1 MTNFNLPDNTPV
13 IVGVGDIVD
22 RRKVDGPDPLTILE
36 RASELAF
43 NDTGLKN
50 ITDYLDA
57 IGVVR
62 FSVDFSTA
70 TNQSRFGYSNFPRSL
85 AKKIGVKKDLCEL
98 YSGMGGNAPQV
109 LLEEISK
116 KIHDNEI
123 HCALISGGEVL
134 QTMISKLK
142 SGVALNWEDSPG
154 GKPEIIGINDEGF
167 SEEEKRHFMDLP
179 SNVYPI
185 FANAIRSSKSQSSK
199 DHLKECSELF
209 SKFSKVAS
217 LNPYAWFQKFRS
229 PEEIGNISDS
239 NRLVGFPYTK
249 YLNSMIRVNMA
260 SSIVLMSEK
269 LCKILKIPQNKKV
282 YIHGSC
288 VLNDIWNVS
297 KRPRLDESPA
307 IRKCGEEA
315 LSQAGISLSEI
326 SFLDIYS
333 CFPSAVQ
340 IAQKELSLDSND
352 NRPLTVTGG
361 LPYFG
366 GPGNAYTMFSTSEM
380 VKKLRSNPNEYGM
393 VTANS
398 WFLTKHAINIFS
410 CKPPFEID
418 WRKDFVVLQKEI
430 DSKEIEN
437 LNSKPSGLGKVI
449 SYTVVQGRKNLE
461 YGIVIGELE
470 DKSRFVANVLG
481 EESFLKKM
489 TEIEMLGTKGE
500 VKHTSERNIF
510 KPLFV

>member
-1 MTNFNLPDNTPV
+1 MTIFNLPDNTPV
-13 IVGVGDIVD
+13 IVGVGDIID
-22 RRKVDGPDPLTILE
+22 KRKVNGPDPLTLLGQ
-36 RASELAF
+36 ASEIAF
-43 NDTGLKN
+43 EDTGIKN
-50 ITDYLDA
+50 VIDYLDA

-85 AKKIGVKKDLCEL
+85 ANKIGVKKDISEL

-109 LLEEISK
+109 LLQEISK
-116 KIHDNEI
+116 KIHANEI

-142 SGVALNWEDSPG
+142 SGEKLNWEDSAG

-167 SEEEKRHFMDLP
+167 SKEEKKHYMDLP

-185 FANAIRSSKSQSSK
+185 FANAIRSSKSQSSEE
-199 DHLKECSELF
+199 HLKECSELF

-217 LNPYAWFQKFRS
+217 LNPKAWFPKFRT
-229 PEEIGNISDS
+229 PEEIEEISDS

-260 SSIVLMSEK
+260 SSLVVMSEK
-269 LCKILKIPQNKKV
+269 LTKELKIPQNKKV

-297 KRPRLDESPA
+297 KRPSLNESPA
-307 IRKCGEEA
+307 IRECGKEV

-352 NRPLTVTGG
+352 DRPLTVTGG

-366 GPGNAYTMFSTSEM
+366 GPGNAYTMFSSSEM

-410 CKPPFEID
+410 CKPPQEID
-418 WRKDFVVLQKEI
+418 WEKDFIKLQSEI
-430 DSKEIEN
+430 NSREIKN
-437 LNSKPSGLGKVI
+437 FNTKPNGLGKVI
-449 SYTVVQGRKNLE
+449 SYTIVQGRKNLE

-470 DKSRFVANVLG
+470 DKSKFIANILG
-481 EESFLKKM
+481 EQSFLKKL
-489 TEIEMLGTKGE
+489 TENELLGIKGE

-510 KPLFV
+510 KPLF

>member
-13 IVGVGDIVD
+13 IVGVGDIID
-22 RRKVDGPDPLTILE
+22 KRKVDGPDPLTLLGQ
-36 RASELAF
+36 ASELAF
-43 NDTGLKN
+43 QDTGIKN
-50 ITDYLDA
+50 VIDYLDA

-85 AKKIGVKKDLCEL
+85 ANKIGVKKDISEL

-109 LLEEISK
+109 LLQEISK
-116 KIHDNEI
+116 KIHANEI

-142 SGVALNWEDSPG
+142 SGEKLNWEDSAG

-167 SEEEKRHFMDLP
+167 SEEEKKHYMDLP

-185 FANAIRSSKSQSSK
+185 FANAIRSSKSQSSEE
-199 DHLKECSELF
+199 HLKECSELF

-217 LNPYAWFQKFRS
+217 LNPKAWFPKFRT
-229 PEEIGNISDS
+229 PEEIEEISDS

-260 SSIVLMSEK
+260 SSLVVMSEK
-269 LCKILKIPQNKKV
+269 LTKELKIPQNKKV

-297 KRPRLDESPA
+297 KRPSLNESPA
-307 IRKCGEEA
+307 IRECGKEV

-352 NRPLTVTGG
+352 DRPLTVTGG

-366 GPGNAYTMFSTSEM
+366 GPGNAYTMFSSSEM

-410 CKPPFEID
+410 CKPPQEID
-418 WRKDFVVLQKEI
+418 WEKDFIKLQSEI
-430 DSKEIEN
+430 NSREIKN
-437 LNSKPSGLGKVI
+437 FNTKPNGLGKVI
-449 SYTVVQGRKNLE
+449 SYTIVQGRKNLE

-470 DKSRFVANVLG
+470 DKSKFIANILG
-481 EESFLKKM
+481 EQSFLKKL
-489 TEIEMLGTKGE
+489 TENELLGIKGE

-510 KPLFV
+510 KPLF

>member
-13 IVGVGDIVD
+13 IVGVGDILD
-22 RRKVDGPDPLTILE
+22 KRKVNGPDPLTLLGQ
-36 RASELAF
+36 ASEIAF
-43 NDTGLKN
+43 EDTGIKN
-50 ITDYLDA
+50 VIDYLDA

-85 AKKIGVKKDLCEL
+85 ANKIGVKKDISEL

-109 LLEEISK
+109 LLQEISK
-116 KIHDNEI
+116 KIHANEI

-142 SGVALNWEDSPG
+142 SGEKLNWEDSAG

-167 SEEEKRHFMDLP
+167 SKEEKKHYMDLP

-185 FANAIRSSKSQSSK
+185 FANAIRSSKSQSSEE
-199 DHLKECSELF
+199 HLKECSELF

-217 LNPYAWFQKFRS
+217 LNPKAWFPKFRT
-229 PEEIGNISDS
+229 PEEIEEISDS

-260 SSIVLMSEK
+260 SSLVVMSEK
-269 LCKILKIPQNKKV
+269 LTKELKIPQNKKV

-297 KRPRLDESPA
+297 KRPSLNESPA
-307 IRKCGEEA
+307 IRECGKEV

-352 NRPLTVTGG
+352 DRPLTVTGG

-366 GPGNAYTMFSTSEM
+366 GPGNAYTMFSSSEM
-380 VKKLRSNPNEYGM
+380 VRKLRSNPNEYGM
-393 VTANS
+393 ITANS

-410 CKPPFEID
+410 CKPPQEID
-418 WRKDFVVLQKEI
+418 WKKDFIKLQSEI
-430 DSKEIEN
+430 NSREIKN
-437 LNSKPSGLGKVI
+437 FNTKPNGLGKVI
-449 SYTVVQGRKNLE
+449 SYTIVQGRKNLE

-470 DKSRFVANVLG
+470 DKSKFIANILG
-481 EESFLKKM
+481 EQSFLKKL
-489 TEIEMLGTKGE
+489 TENELLGIKGE

-510 KPLFV
+510 KPLF

>member
-13 IVGVGDIVD
+13 IVGVGDIID
-22 RRKVDGPDPLTILE
+22 KREVDGPDPLTLLGQ
-36 RASELAF
+36 ASEIAF
-43 NDTGLKN
+43 EDTGIKN
-50 ITDYLDA
+50 VIDYLDA

-85 AKKIGVKKDLCEL
+85 ANKIGVKKDISEL

-109 LLEEISK
+109 LLQEISK
-116 KIHDNEI
+116 KIHANEI

-142 SGVALNWEDSPG
+142 SGEKLNWEDSAG

-167 SEEEKRHFMDLP
+167 SEEEKKHYMDLP

-185 FANAIRSSKSQSSK
+185 FANAIRSSKSQSSEE
-199 DHLKECSELF
+199 HLRECSELF

-217 LNPYAWFQKFRS
+217 LNPKAWFPKFRT
-229 PEEIGNISDS
+229 PEEIEEISDS

-260 SSIVLMSEK
+260 SSLVVMSEK
-269 LCKILKIPQNKKV
+269 LTKELKIPQNKKV

-297 KRPRLDESPA
+297 KRPSLNESPA
-307 IRKCGEEA
+307 IRECGKEV

-352 NRPLTVTGG
+352 DRPLTVTGG

-366 GPGNAYTMFSTSEM
+366 GPGNAYTMFSSSEM

-410 CKPPFEID
+410 CKPPQEID
-418 WRKDFVVLQKEI
+418 WEKDFIKLQSEI
-430 DSKEIEN
+430 NSREIKN
-437 LNSKPSGLGKVI
+437 FNTKPNGLGKVI
-449 SYTVVQGRKNLE
+449 SYTIVQGRKNLE

-470 DKSRFVANVLG
+470 DKSKFIANILG
-481 EESFLKKM
+481 EQSFLKKL
-489 TEIEMLGTKGE
+489 TENELLGIKGE
-500 VKHTSERNIF
+500 VKHASERNIF
-510 KPLFV
+510 KPLF

>member
-13 IVGVGDIVD
+13 IVGVGDIID
-22 RRKVDGPDPLTILE
+22 KRKVDGPDPLTLLGQ
-36 RASELAF
+36 ASEIAF
-43 NDTGLKN
+43 EDTGIRN
-50 ITDYLDA
+50 VIDYLDA

-85 AKKIGVKKDLCEL
+85 ANKIGVKKDISEL

-109 LLEEISK
+109 LLQEISK
-116 KIHDNEI
+116 KIHANEI

-142 SGVALNWEDSPG
+142 SGEKLNWEDSAG
-154 GKPEIIGINDEGF
+154 GEPEIIGINDEGF
-167 SEEEKRHFMDLP
+167 SKEEKKHYMDLP

-185 FANAIRSSKSQSSK
+185 FANAIRSSKSQSSEE
-199 DHLKECSELF
+199 HLRECSELF

-217 LNPYAWFQKFRS
+217 LNPKAWFPKFRT
-229 PEEIGNISDS
+229 PEEIEEISDS

-260 SSIVLMSEK
+260 SSLVVMSEK
-269 LCKILKIPQNKKV
+269 LTKELKIPQNKKV

-297 KRPRLDESPA
+297 KRPSLNESPA
-307 IRKCGEEA
+307 IRECGKEV
-315 LSQAGISLSEI
+315 LSQAGISLPEI

-340 IAQKELSLDSND
+340 IAQKELSLSSND
-352 NRPLTVTGG
+352 DRPLTVTGG

-366 GPGNAYTMFSTSEM
+366 GPGNAYTMFSSSEM
-380 VKKLRSNPNEYGM
+380 VKKLRSNPKEYGM

-410 CKPPFEID
+410 CRPPQEID
-418 WRKDFVVLQKEI
+418 WKKDFIKLQSEI
-430 DSKEIEN
+430 NSREIKN
-437 LNSKPSGLGKVI
+437 FNTKPNGLGKVI
-449 SYTVVQGRKNLE
+449 SYTIVQGRKNLE

-470 DKSRFVANVLG
+470 DKSKFIANILG
-481 EESFLKKM
+481 EQSFLKKL
-489 TEIEMLGTKGE
+489 TENELLGVKGE

-510 KPLFV
+510 KPLF

>member
-13 IVGVGDIVD
+13 IVGVGDIID
-22 RRKVDGPDPLTILE
+22 KREVDGPDPLTLLGQ
-36 RASELAF
+36 ASEIAF
-43 NDTGLKN
+43 EDTGIKN
-50 ITDYLDA
+50 VIDYLDA

-85 AKKIGVKKDLCEL
+85 ANKIGVKKDISEL

-109 LLEEISK
+109 LLQEISK
-116 KIHDNEI
+116 KIHANEI

-142 SGVALNWEDSPG
+142 SGEKLNWEDSAG

-167 SEEEKRHFMDLP
+167 SEEEKKHYMDLP

-185 FANAIRSSKSQSSK
+185 FANAIRSSKSQSSEE
-199 DHLKECSELF
+199 HLKECSELF

-217 LNPYAWFQKFRS
+217 LNPKAWFPKFRT
-229 PEEIGNISDS
+229 PEEIEEISDS

-260 SSIVLMSEK
+260 SSLVVMSEK
-269 LCKILKIPQNKKV
+269 LTKELKIPQNKKV

-297 KRPRLDESPA
+297 KRPSLNESPA
-307 IRKCGEEA
+307 IRECGKEV

-352 NRPLTVTGG
+352 DRPLTVTGG

-366 GPGNAYTMFSTSEM
+366 GPGNAYTMFSSSEM

-410 CKPPFEID
+410 CKPPQEID
-418 WRKDFVVLQKEI
+418 WEKDFIKLQSEI
-430 DSKEIEN
+430 NSREIKN
-437 LNSKPSGLGKVI
+437 FNTKPNGLGKVI
-449 SYTVVQGRKNLE
+449 SYTIVQGRKNLE

-470 DKSRFVANVLG
+470 DKSKFIANILG
-481 EESFLKKM
+481 EQSFLKKL
-489 TEIEMLGTKGE
+489 TENELLGIKGE

-510 KPLFV
+510 KPLF

>member
-13 IVGVGDIVD
+13 IVGVGDIID
-22 RRKVDGPDPLTILE
+22 KRKVDGPDPLTLLGQ
-36 RASELAF
+36 ASEIAF
-43 NDTGLKN
+43 EDTGIRN
-50 ITDYLDA
+50 VIDYLDA

-70 TNQSRFGYSNFPRSL
+70 NNQSRFGYSNFPRSL
-85 AKKIGVKKDLCEL
+85 ANKIGVKKDISEL

-109 LLEEISK
+109 LLQEISK
-116 KIHDNEI
+116 KIHANEI

-142 SGVALNWEDSPG
+142 SGEKLNWEDSVG
-154 GKPEIIGINDEGF
+154 GEPEIIGINDEGF
-167 SEEEKRHFMDLP
+167 SKEEKKHYMDLP

-185 FANAIRSSKSQSSK
+185 FANAIRSSKSQSSEE
-199 DHLKECSELF
+199 HLRECSELF

-217 LNPYAWFQKFRS
+217 LNPKAWFPKFRT
-229 PEEIGNISDS
+229 PEEIEEISDS

-260 SSIVLMSEK
+260 SSLVVMSEK
-269 LCKILKIPQNKKV
+269 LTKELKIPQNKKV

-297 KRPRLDESPA
+297 KRPSLNESPA
-307 IRKCGEEA
+307 IRECGKEV

-352 NRPLTVTGG
+352 DRPLTVTGG

-366 GPGNAYTMFSTSEM
+366 GPGNAYTMFSSSEM

-410 CKPPFEID
+410 CKPPQEID
-418 WRKDFVVLQKEI
+418 WEKDFIKLQSEI
-430 DSKEIEN
+430 NSREIKN
-437 LNSKPSGLGKVI
+437 FNTKPNGLGKVI
-449 SYTVVQGRKNLE
+449 SYTIVQGRKNLE

-470 DKSRFVANVLG
+470 DKSKFIANILG
-481 EESFLKKM
+481 EQSFLKKL
-489 TEIEMLGTKGE
+489 TENELLGIKGE

-510 KPLFV
+510 KPLF

>member
-13 IVGVGDIVD
+13 IVGVGDIID
-22 RRKVDGPDPLTILE
+22 KRKVNGPDPLTLLGQ
-36 RASELAF
+36 ASELAF
-43 NDTGLKN
+43 QDSGIKN
-50 ITDYLDA
+50 VIDYLDA

-85 AKKIGVKKDLCEL
+85 ANKIGVKKDISEL

-109 LLEEISK
+109 LLQEISK
-116 KIHDNEI
+116 KIHANEI

-142 SGVALNWEDSPG
+142 SGEKLNWEDSAG

-167 SEEEKRHFMDLP
+167 SEEEKKHYMDLP

-185 FANAIRSSKSQSSK
+185 FANAIRSSKSQSSEE
-199 DHLKECSELF
+199 HLKECSELF

-217 LNPYAWFQKFRS
+217 LNPKAWFPKFRT
-229 PEEIGNISDS
+229 PEEIEEISDS

-260 SSIVLMSEK
+260 SSLVVMSEK
-269 LCKILKIPQNKKV
+269 LTKELKIPQNKKV

-297 KRPRLDESPA
+297 KRPSLNESPA
-307 IRKCGEEA
+307 IRECGKEV

-352 NRPLTVTGG
+352 DRPLTVTGG

-366 GPGNAYTMFSTSEM
+366 GPGNAYTMFSSSEM

-410 CKPPFEID
+410 CKPPQEID
-418 WRKDFVVLQKEI
+418 WEKDFIKLQSEI
-430 DSKEIEN
+430 NSREIKN
-437 LNSKPSGLGKVI
+437 FNTKPNGLGKVI
-449 SYTVVQGRKNLE
+449 SYTIVQGRKNLE

-470 DKSRFVANVLG
+470 DKSKFIANILG
-481 EESFLKKM
+481 EQSFLKKL
-489 TEIEMLGTKGE
+489 TENELLGIKGE
-500 VKHTSERNIF
+500 VKHASERNIF
-510 KPLFV
+510 KPLF

>member
-13 IVGVGDIVD
+13 IVGVGDIID
-22 RRKVDGPDPLTILE
+22 KRKVNGPDPLTLLGQ
-36 RASELAF
+36 ASELAF
-43 NDTGLKN
+43 QDSGIKN
-50 ITDYLDA
+50 VIDYLDA

-85 AKKIGVKKDLCEL
+85 ANKIGVKKDISEL

-109 LLEEISK
+109 LLQEISK
-116 KIHDNEI
+116 KIHANEI

-142 SGVALNWEDSPG
+142 SGEKLNWEDSAG

-167 SEEEKRHFMDLP
+167 SKEEKKHYMDLP

-185 FANAIRSSKSQSSK
+185 FANAIRSSKSQSSEE
-199 DHLKECSELF
+199 HLKECSELF

-217 LNPYAWFQKFRS
+217 LNPKAWFPKFRT
-229 PEEIGNISDS
+229 PEEIEEISDS

-260 SSIVLMSEK
+260 SSLVVMSEK
-269 LCKILKIPQNKKV
+269 LTKELKIPQNKKV

-297 KRPRLDESPA
+297 KRPSLNESPA
-307 IRKCGEEA
+307 IRECGKEV

-352 NRPLTVTGG
+352 DRPLTVTGG

-366 GPGNAYTMFSTSEM
+366 GPGNAYTMFSSSEM

-410 CKPPFEID
+410 CKPPQEID
-418 WRKDFVVLQKEI
+418 WEKDFIKLQSEI
-430 DSKEIEN
+430 NSREIKN
-437 LNSKPSGLGKVI
+437 FNTKPNGLGKVI
-449 SYTVVQGRKNLE
+449 SYTIVQGRKNLE

-470 DKSRFVANVLG
+470 DKSKFIANILG
-481 EESFLKKM
+481 EQSFLKKL
-489 TEIEMLGTKGE
+489 TENELLGIKGE

-510 KPLFV
+510 KPLF

>member
-13 IVGVGDIVD
+13 IVGVGDIID
-22 RRKVDGPDPLTILE
+22 KREVDGPDPLTLLGQ
-36 RASELAF
+36 ASELAF
-43 NDTGLKN
+43 QDTGIKSV
-50 ITDYLDA
+50 IDYLDA

-85 AKKIGVKKDLCEL
+85 ANKIGVKKDISEL

-109 LLEEISK
+109 LLQEISK
-116 KIHDNEI
+116 KIHAKEI

-142 SGVALNWEDSPG
+142 SGEKLNWKDSAG

-167 SEEEKRHFMDLP
+167 SKEEKKHYMDLP

-185 FANAIRSSKSQSSK
+185 FANAIRSSKSQSSEE
-199 DHLKECSELF
+199 HLKECSELF

-217 LNPYAWFQKFRS
+217 LNPKAWFPKFRT
-229 PEEIGNISDS
+229 PEEIEKISDS

-260 SSIVLMSEK
+260 SSLVVMSEK
-269 LCKILKIPQNKKV
+269 LTKELKIPQNKKV

-297 KRPRLDESPA
+297 KRPSLNESPA
-307 IRKCGEEA
+307 IRECGKEV

-340 IAQKELSLDSND
+340 IAQKELSLSSND

-366 GPGNAYTMFSTSEM
+366 GPGNAYTLFSSSEM

-410 CKPPFEID
+410 CKPPQEID
-418 WRKDFVVLQKEI
+418 WEKDFIKLQSEI
-430 DSKEIEN
+430 NSREIKN
-437 LNSKPSGLGKVI
+437 FNTKPNGLGKVI
-449 SYTVVQGRKNLE
+449 SYTIVQGRKNLE

-470 DKSRFVANVLG
+470 DKSKFIANILG
-481 EESFLKKM
+481 EESFLKKL
-489 TEIEMLGTKGE
+489 TENEMLGIKGE

-510 KPLFV
+510 KPLF

>member
-13 IVGVGDIVD
+13 IVGVGDIID
-22 RRKVDGPDPLTILE
+22 KRKVNGPDPLTLLGQ
-36 RASELAF
+36 ASELAF
-43 NDTGLKN
+43 QDSGIKN
-50 ITDYLDA
+50 VIDYLDA

-85 AKKIGVKKDLCEL
+85 ANKIGVKKDISEL

-109 LLEEISK
+109 LLQEISK
-116 KIHDNEI
+116 KIHANEI

-142 SGVALNWEDSPG
+142 SGEKLNWEDSAG

-167 SEEEKRHFMDLP
+167 SEEEKKHYMDLP

-185 FANAIRSSKSQSSK
+185 FANAIRSSKSQSSEE
-199 DHLKECSELF
+199 HLKECSELF

-217 LNPYAWFQKFRS
+217 LNPKAWFPKFRT
-229 PEEIGNISDS
+229 PEEIKEISDS

-260 SSIVLMSEK
+260 SSLVVMSEK
-269 LCKILKIPQNKKV
+269 LTKELKIPQNKKV

-297 KRPRLDESPA
+297 KRPSLNESPA
-307 IRKCGEEA
+307 IRECGKEV

-352 NRPLTVTGG
+352 DRPLTVTGG

-366 GPGNAYTMFSTSEM
+366 GPGNAYTMFSSSEM

-410 CKPPFEID
+410 CKPPQEID
-418 WRKDFVVLQKEI
+418 WEKDFIKLQSEI
-430 DSKEIEN
+430 NSREIKN
-437 LNSKPSGLGKVI
+437 FNTKPNGLGKVI
-449 SYTVVQGRKNLE
+449 SYTIVQGRKNLE

-470 DKSRFVANVLG
+470 DKSKFIANILG
-481 EESFLKKM
+481 EQSFLKKL
-489 TEIEMLGTKGE
+489 TENELLGIKGE

-510 KPLFV
+510 KPLF

>member
-13 IVGVGDIVD
+13 IVGVGDIID
-22 RRKVDGPDPLTILE
+22 KRKVDGPDPLTLLGQ
-36 RASELAF
+36 ASELAF
-43 NDTGLKN
+43 QDSGIKN
-50 ITDYLDA
+50 VTDYLDA

-85 AKKIGVKKDLCEL
+85 ANKIGVKKDISEL

-109 LLEEISK
+109 LLQEISK
-116 KIHDNEI
+116 KIHANEI

-142 SGVALNWEDSPG
+142 SGEKLNWEDSAG

-167 SEEEKRHFMDLP
+167 SKEEKKHYMDLP

-185 FANAIRSSKSQSSK
+185 FANAIRSSKSQSSEE
-199 DHLKECSELF
+199 HLRECSELF

-217 LNPYAWFQKFRS
+217 LNPKAWFPKFRT
-229 PEEIGNISDS
+229 PEEIEEISDS

-260 SSIVLMSEK
+260 SSLIVMSEK
-269 LCKILKIPQNKKV
+269 LTKELKIPQNKKV

-297 KRPRLDESPA
+297 KRPSLNESPA
-307 IRKCGEEA
+307 IRECGKEV

-352 NRPLTVTGG
+352 DRPLTVTGG

-366 GPGNAYTMFSTSEM
+366 GPGNAYTMFSSSEM

-410 CKPPFEID
+410 CKPPQEID
-418 WRKDFVVLQKEI
+418 WEKDFIKLQSEI
-430 DSKEIEN
+430 NSREIKN
-437 LNSKPSGLGKVI
+437 FNTKPNGLGKVI
-449 SYTVVQGRKNLE
+449 SYTIVQGRKNLE

-470 DKSRFVANVLG
+470 DKSKFIANILG
-481 EESFLKKM
+481 EQSFLKKL
-489 TEIEMLGTKGE
+489 TENELLGIKGE

-510 KPLFV
+510 KPLF

>member
-13 IVGVGDIVD
+13 IVGVGDIID
-22 RRKVDGPDPLTILE
+22 KRKVDGPDPLTLLGQ
-36 RASELAF
+36 ASEIAF
-43 NDTGLKN
+43 EDTGIKN
-50 ITDYLDA
+50 VIDYLDA

-85 AKKIGVKKDLCEL
+85 ANKIGVKKDISEL

-109 LLEEISK
+109 LLQEISK
-116 KIHDNEI
+116 KIHANEI

-142 SGVALNWEDSPG
+142 SGEKLNWEDSAG

-167 SEEEKRHFMDLP
+167 SKEEKKHYMDLP

-185 FANAIRSSKSQSSK
+185 FANAIRSSKSQSSEE
-199 DHLKECSELF
+199 HLKECSELF

-217 LNPYAWFQKFRS
+217 LNPKAWFPKFRT
-229 PEEIGNISDS
+229 PEEIEEISDS

-260 SSIVLMSEK
+260 SSLVVMSEK
-269 LCKILKIPQNKKV
+269 LTKELKIPQNKKV

-297 KRPRLDESPA
+297 KRPSLNESPA
-307 IRKCGEEA
+307 IRECGKEV

-352 NRPLTVTGG
+352 DRPLTVTGG

-366 GPGNAYTMFSTSEM
+366 GPGNAYTMFSSSEM

-393 VTANS
+393 ITANS

-410 CKPPFEID
+410 CKPPQEID
-418 WRKDFVVLQKEI
+418 WKKDFIKLQSEI
-430 DSKEIEN
+430 NSREIKN
-437 LNSKPSGLGKVI
+437 FNTKPNGLGKVI
-449 SYTVVQGRKNLE
+449 SYTIVQGRKNLE

-470 DKSRFVANVLG
+470 DKSKFIANILG
-481 EESFLKKM
+481 EQSFLKKL
-489 TEIEMLGTKGE
+489 TENELLGIKGE

-510 KPLFV
+510 KPLF

>member
-13 IVGVGDIVD
+13 IVGVGDIID
-22 RRKVDGPDPLTILE
+22 KRKVDGPDPLTLLGK
-36 RASELAF
+36 ASEIAF
-43 NDTGLKN
+43 EDTGIRN
-50 ITDYLDA
+50 VIDYLDA

-85 AKKIGVKKDLCEL
+85 ANKIGVKKDISEL

-109 LLEEISK
+109 LLQEISK
-116 KIHDNEI
+116 KIHANEI

-142 SGVALNWEDSPG
+142 SGEKLNWEDSAG
-154 GKPEIIGINDEGF
+154 GEPEIIGINDEGF
-167 SEEEKRHFMDLP
+167 SKEEKKHYMDLP

-185 FANAIRSSKSQSSK
+185 FANAIRSSKSQSSEE
-199 DHLKECSELF
+199 HLRECSELF

-217 LNPYAWFQKFRS
+217 LNPKAWFPKFRT
-229 PEEIGNISDS
+229 PEEIEEISDS

-260 SSIVLMSEK
+260 SSLVVMSEK
-269 LCKILKIPQNKKV
+269 LTKELKIPQNKKV

-297 KRPRLDESPA
+297 KRPSLNESPA
-307 IRKCGEEA
+307 IRECGKEV

-352 NRPLTVTGG
+352 DRPLTVTGG

-366 GPGNAYTMFSTSEM
+366 GPGNAYTMFSSSEM
-380 VKKLRSNPNEYGM
+380 VKKLRSNPNDYGM
-393 VTANS
+393 ITANS

-410 CKPPFEID
+410 CKPPQEID
-418 WRKDFVVLQKEI
+418 WKKDFIKLQSEI
-430 DSKEIEN
+430 NSREIKN
-437 LNSKPSGLGKVI
+437 FNTKPNGLGKVI
-449 SYTVVQGRKNLE
+449 SYTIVQGRKNLE

-470 DKSRFVANVLG
+470 DKSKFIANILG
-481 EESFLKKM
+481 EQSFLKKL
-489 TEIEMLGTKGE
+489 TENELLGIKGE

-510 KPLFV
+510 KPLF

>member
-13 IVGVGDIVD
+13 IVGVGDIID
-22 RRKVDGPDPLTILE
+22 KRKVDGPDPLTLLGQ
-36 RASELAF
+36 ASEIAF
-43 NDTGLKN
+43 EDTGIRN
-50 ITDYLDA
+50 VIDYLDA

-85 AKKIGVKKDLCEL
+85 ANKIGVKKDISEL

-109 LLEEISK
+109 LLQEISK
-116 KIHDNEI
+116 KIHANEI

-142 SGVALNWEDSPG
+142 SGEKLNWEDSAG
-154 GKPEIIGINDEGF
+154 GEPEIIGINDEGF
-167 SEEEKRHFMDLP
+167 SKEEKKHYMDLP

-185 FANAIRSSKSQSSK
+185 FANAIRSSKSQSSEE
-199 DHLKECSELF
+199 HLRECSELF

-217 LNPYAWFQKFRS
+217 LNPKAWFPKFRT
-229 PEEIGNISDS
+229 PEEIEEISDS

-260 SSIVLMSEK
+260 SSLVVMSEK
-269 LCKILKIPQNKKV
+269 LTKELKIPQNKKV

-297 KRPRLDESPA
+297 KRPSLNESPA
-307 IRKCGEEA
+307 IRECGKEV

-352 NRPLTVTGG
+352 DRPLTVTGG

-366 GPGNAYTMFSTSEM
+366 GPGNAYTMFSSSEM

-393 VTANS
+393 ITANS

-410 CKPPFEID
+410 CKPPQEID
-418 WRKDFVVLQKEI
+418 WKKDFIKLQSEI
-430 DSKEIEN
+430 NSREIKN
-437 LNSKPSGLGKVI
+437 FNTKPNGLGKVI
-449 SYTVVQGRKNLE
+449 SYTIVQGRKNLE

-470 DKSRFVANVLG
+470 DKSKFIANILG
-481 EESFLKKM
+481 EQSFLKKL
-489 TEIEMLGTKGE
+489 TENELLGIKGE

-510 KPLFV
+510 KPLF

>member
-13 IVGVGDIVD
+13 IVGVGDIID
-22 RRKVDGPDPLTILE
+22 KRKVNGPDPLTLLGQ
-36 RASELAF
+36 ASELAF
-43 NDTGLKN
+43 QDSGIKN
-50 ITDYLDA
+50 VIDYLDA

-85 AKKIGVKKDLCEL
+85 ANKIGVKKDISEL

-109 LLEEISK
+109 LLQEISK
-116 KIHDNEI
+116 KIHANEI

-142 SGVALNWEDSPG
+142 SGEKLNWEDSAG

-167 SEEEKRHFMDLP
+167 SKEEKKHHMDLP

-185 FANAIRSSKSQSSK
+185 FANAIRSSKSQSSEE
-199 DHLKECSELF
+199 HLRECSELF

-217 LNPYAWFQKFRS
+217 LNPKAWFPKFRT
-229 PEEIGNISDS
+229 PEEIEEISDS

-260 SSIVLMSEK
+260 SSLVVMSEK
-269 LCKILKIPQNKKV
+269 LTKELKIPQNKKV

-297 KRPRLDESPA
+297 KRPSLNESPA
-307 IRKCGEEA
+307 IRECGKEV

-352 NRPLTVTGG
+352 DRPLTVTGG

-366 GPGNAYTMFSTSEM
+366 GPGNAYTMFSSSEM
-380 VKKLRSNPNEYGM
+380 IKKLRSNPNEYGM

-410 CKPPFEID
+410 CKPPQEID
-418 WRKDFVVLQKEI
+418 WEKDFIKLQSEI
-430 DSKEIEN
+430 NSREIKN
-437 LNSKPSGLGKVI
+437 FNIKPNGLGEVI
-449 SYTVVQGRKNLE
+449 SYTIVQGRKNLE

-470 DKSRFVANVLG
+470 DKSKFIANILG
-481 EESFLKKM
+481 EQSFLKKL
-489 TEIEMLGTKGE
+489 TENELLGIKGE

-510 KPLFV
+510 KPLF

>member
-13 IVGVGDIVD
+13 IVGVGDIID
-22 RRKVDGPDPLTILE
+22 KREVDGPDPLTLLGQ
-36 RASELAF
+36 ASEIAF
-43 NDTGLKN
+43 EDTGIKN
-50 ITDYLDA
+50 VIDYLDA

-85 AKKIGVKKDLCEL
+85 ANKIGVKKDISEL

-109 LLEEISK
+109 LLQEISK
-116 KIHDNEI
+116 KIHANEI

-142 SGVALNWEDSPG
+142 SGEKLNWEDSAG

-167 SEEEKRHFMDLP
+167 SEEEKKHYMDLP

-185 FANAIRSSKSQSSK
+185 FANAIRSSKSQSSEE
-199 DHLKECSELF
+199 HLKECSELF

-217 LNPYAWFQKFRS
+217 LNPKAWFPKFRT
-229 PEEIGNISDS
+229 PEEIEEISDS

-260 SSIVLMSEK
+260 SSLVVMSEK
-269 LCKILKIPQNKKV
+269 LTKELKIPQNKKV

-297 KRPRLDESPA
+297 KRPSLNESPA
-307 IRKCGEEA
+307 IRECGKEV

-352 NRPLTVTGG
+352 DRPLTVTGG

-366 GPGNAYTMFSTSEM
+366 GPGNAYTMFSSSEM

-410 CKPPFEID
+410 CKPPQEID
-418 WRKDFVVLQKEI
+418 WKKDFIKLQSEI
-430 DSKEIEN
+430 NSREIKN
-437 LNSKPSGLGKVI
+437 FNTKPNGLGKVI
-449 SYTVVQGRKNLE
+449 SYTIVQGRKNLE

-470 DKSRFVANVLG
+470 DKSKFIANILG
-481 EESFLKKM
+481 EQSFLKKL
-489 TEIEMLGTKGE
+489 TENELLGIKGE

-510 KPLFV
+510 KPLF

>member
-13 IVGVGDIVD
+13 IVGVGDIID
-22 RRKVDGPDPLTILE
+22 KREVDGPDPLTLLGQ
-36 RASELAF
+36 ASEIAF
-43 NDTGLKN
+43 EDTGIKN
-50 ITDYLDA
+50 VIDYLDA

-85 AKKIGVKKDLCEL
+85 ANKIGVKKDISEL

-109 LLEEISK
+109 LLQEISK
-116 KIHDNEI
+116 KIHANEI

-142 SGVALNWEDSPG
+142 SGEKLNWEDSAG

-167 SEEEKRHFMDLP
+167 SKEEKKHHMDLP

-185 FANAIRSSKSQSSK
+185 FANAIRSSKSQSSEE
-199 DHLKECSELF
+199 HLRECSELF

-217 LNPYAWFQKFRS
+217 LNPKAWFPKFRT
-229 PEEIGNISDS
+229 PEEIEEISDS

-260 SSIVLMSEK
+260 SSLVVMSEK
-269 LCKILKIPQNKKV
+269 LTKELKIPQNKKV

-297 KRPRLDESPA
+297 KRPSLNESPA
-307 IRKCGEEA
+307 IRECGKEV

-352 NRPLTVTGG
+352 DRPLTVTGG

-366 GPGNAYTMFSTSEM
+366 GPGNAYTMFSSSEM

-410 CKPPFEID
+410 CKPPQEID
-418 WRKDFVVLQKEI
+418 WEKDFIKLQSEI
-430 DSKEIEN
+430 NSREIKN
-437 LNSKPSGLGKVI
+437 FNIKPNGLGEVI
-449 SYTVVQGRKNLE
+449 SYTIVQGRKNLE

-470 DKSRFVANVLG
+470 DKSKFIANILG
-481 EESFLKKM
+481 EQSFLKKL
-489 TEIEMLGTKGE
+489 TENELLGIKGE

-510 KPLFV
+510 KPLF

>member
-13 IVGVGDIVD
+13 IVGVGDIID
-22 RRKVDGPDPLTILE
+22 KREVDGPDPLTLLGQ
-36 RASELAF
+36 ASEIAF
-43 NDTGLKN
+43 EDTGIKN
-50 ITDYLDA
+50 VIDYLDA

-85 AKKIGVKKDLCEL
+85 ANKIGVKKDISEL

-109 LLEEISK
+109 LLQEISK
-116 KIHDNEI
+116 KIHANEI

-142 SGVALNWEDSPG
+142 SGEKLNWEDSAG
-154 GKPEIIGINDEGF
+154 GKPEIVGINDEGF
-167 SEEEKRHFMDLP
+167 SKEEKKHHMDLP

-185 FANAIRSSKSQSSK
+185 FANAIRSSKSQSSEE
-199 DHLKECSELF
+199 HLRECSELF

-217 LNPYAWFQKFRS
+217 LNPKAWFPKFRT
-229 PEEIGNISDS
+229 PEEIEEISDS

-260 SSIVLMSEK
+260 SSLVVMSEK
-269 LCKILKIPQNKKV
+269 LTKELKIPQNKKV

-297 KRPRLDESPA
+297 KRPSLNESPA
-307 IRKCGEEA
+307 IRECGKEV

-352 NRPLTVTGG
+352 DRPLTVTGG

-366 GPGNAYTMFSTSEM
+366 GPGNAYTMFSSSEM

-410 CKPPFEID
+410 CKPPQEID
-418 WRKDFVVLQKEI
+418 WKKDFIKLQSEI
-430 DSKEIEN
+430 NSREIKN
-437 LNSKPSGLGKVI
+437 FNIKPNGLGEVI
-449 SYTVVQGRKNLE
+449 SYTIVQGRKNLE

-470 DKSRFVANVLG
+470 DKSKFIANILG
-481 EESFLKKM
+481 EQSFLKKL
-489 TEIEMLGTKGE
+489 TENELLGIKGE

-510 KPLFV
+510 KPLF

>member
-13 IVGVGDIVD
+13 IVGVGDIID
-22 RRKVDGPDPLTILE
+22 KREVDGPDPLTLLGQ
-36 RASELAF
+36 ASEIAF
-43 NDTGLKN
+43 EDTGIKN
-50 ITDYLDA
+50 VIDYLDA

-85 AKKIGVKKDLCEL
+85 ANKIGVKKDISEL

-109 LLEEISK
+109 LLQEISK
-116 KIHDNEI
+116 KIHANEI

-142 SGVALNWEDSPG
+142 SGEKLNWEDSAG

-167 SEEEKRHFMDLP
+167 SKEEKKHYMDLP

-185 FANAIRSSKSQSSK
+185 FANAIRSSKSQSSEE
-199 DHLKECSELF
+199 HLKECSELF

-217 LNPYAWFQKFRS
+217 LNPKAWFPKFRT
-229 PEEIGNISDS
+229 PEEIEEISDS
-239 NRLVGFPYTK
+239 NRLVGLPYTK

-260 SSIVLMSEK
+260 SSLVVMSEK
-269 LCKILKIPQNKKV
+269 LTKELKIPQNKKV

-297 KRPRLDESPA
+297 KRPSLNESPA
-307 IRKCGEEA
+307 IRECGKEV

-352 NRPLTVTGG
+352 DRPLTVTGG

-366 GPGNAYTMFSTSEM
+366 GPGNAYTMFSSSEM

-393 VTANS
+393 ITANS

-410 CKPPFEID
+410 CKPPQEID
-418 WRKDFVVLQKEI
+418 WKKDFIKLQSEI
-430 DSKEIEN
+430 NSREIKN
-437 LNSKPSGLGKVI
+437 FNTKPNGLGKVI
-449 SYTVVQGRKNLE
+449 SYTIVQGRKNLE

-470 DKSRFVANVLG
+470 DKSKFIANILG
-481 EESFLKKM
+481 EQSFLKKL
-489 TEIEMLGTKGE
+489 TENELLGIKGE

-510 KPLFV
+510 KPLF

>member
-13 IVGVGDIVD
+13 IVGVGDIID
-22 RRKVDGPDPLTILE
+22 KREVDGPDPLTLLGQ
-36 RASELAF
+36 ASEIAF
-43 NDTGLKN
+43 EDTGIKN
-50 ITDYLDA
+50 VIDYLDA

-85 AKKIGVKKDLCEL
+85 ANKIGVKKDISEL

-109 LLEEISK
+109 LLQEISK
-116 KIHDNEI
+116 KIHANEI

-142 SGVALNWEDSPG
+142 SGEKLNWEDSAG

-167 SEEEKRHFMDLP
+167 SEEEKKHYMDLP

-185 FANAIRSSKSQSSK
+185 FANAIRSSKSQSSEE
-199 DHLKECSELF
+199 HLKECSELF

-217 LNPYAWFQKFRS
+217 LNPKAWFPKFRT
-229 PEEIGNISDS
+229 PEEIEEISDS

-260 SSIVLMSEK
+260 SSLVVMSEK
-269 LCKILKIPQNKKV
+269 LTKELKIPQNKKV

-297 KRPRLDESPA
+297 KRPSLNESPA
-307 IRKCGEEA
+307 IRECGKEV

-352 NRPLTVTGG
+352 DRPLTVTGG

-366 GPGNAYTMFSTSEM
+366 GPGNAYTMFSSSEM
-380 VKKLRSNPNEYGM
+380 IKKLRSNPNEYGM

-410 CKPPFEID
+410 CKPPQEID
-418 WRKDFVVLQKEI
+418 WEKDFIKLQSEI
-430 DSKEIEN
+430 NSREIKN
-437 LNSKPSGLGKVI
+437 FNIKPNGLGEVI
-449 SYTVVQGRKNLE
+449 SYTIVQGRKNLE

-470 DKSRFVANVLG
+470 DKSKFIANILG
-481 EESFLKKM
+481 EQSFLKKL
-489 TEIEMLGTKGE
+489 TENELLGIKGE

-510 KPLFV
+510 KPLF

>member
-13 IVGVGDIVD
+13 IVGVGDIID
-22 RRKVDGPDPLTILE
+22 KRKVDGPDPLTLLGQ
-36 RASELAF
+36 ASEIAF
-43 NDTGLKN
+43 EDTGIKN
-50 ITDYLDA
+50 VIDYLDA

-85 AKKIGVKKDLCEL
+85 ANKIGVKKDISEL

-109 LLEEISK
+109 LLQEISK
-116 KIHDNEI
+116 KIHANEI

-142 SGVALNWEDSPG
+142 SGEKLNWEDSAG
-154 GKPEIIGINDEGF
+154 GEPEIIGINDEGF
-167 SEEEKRHFMDLP
+167 SKEEKKHHMDLP

-185 FANAIRSSKSQSSK
+185 FANAIRSSKSQSSEE
-199 DHLKECSELF
+199 HLRECSELF

-217 LNPYAWFQKFRS
+217 LNPKAWFPKFRT
-229 PEEIGNISDS
+229 PEEIEEISDS

-260 SSIVLMSEK
+260 SSLVVMSEK
-269 LCKILKIPQNKKV
+269 LTKELKIPQNKKV

-297 KRPRLDESPA
+297 KRPSLNESPA
-307 IRKCGEEA
+307 IRECGKEV

-352 NRPLTVTGG
+352 DRPLTVTGG

-366 GPGNAYTMFSTSEM
+366 GPGNAYTMFSSSEM
-380 VKKLRSNPNEYGM
+380 VRKLRSNPNEYGM
-393 VTANS
+393 ITANS

-410 CKPPFEID
+410 CKPPQEID
-418 WRKDFVVLQKEI
+418 WKKDFIKLQSEI
-430 DSKEIEN
+430 NSREIKN
-437 LNSKPSGLGKVI
+437 FNTKPNGLGKVI
-449 SYTVVQGRKNLE
+449 SYTIVQGRKNLE

-470 DKSRFVANVLG
+470 DKSKFIANILG
-481 EESFLKKM
+481 EQSFLKKL
-489 TEIEMLGTKGE
+489 TENELLGIKGE

-510 KPLFV
+510 KPLF

>member
-13 IVGVGDIVD
+13 IVGVGDIID
-22 RRKVDGPDPLTILE
+22 KRKVDGPDPLTLLGQ
-36 RASELAF
+36 ASEIAF
-43 NDTGLKN
+43 EDTGIRN
-50 ITDYLDA
+50 VIDYLDA

-85 AKKIGVKKDLCEL
+85 ANKIGVKKDISEL

-109 LLEEISK
+109 LLQEISK
-116 KIHDNEI
+116 KIHANEI

-142 SGVALNWEDSPG
+142 SGEKLNWEDSAG
-154 GKPEIIGINDEGF
+154 GEPEIIGINDEGF
-167 SEEEKRHFMDLP
+167 SKEEKKHYMDLP

-185 FANAIRSSKSQSSK
+185 FANAIRSSKSQSSEE
-199 DHLKECSELF
+199 HLRECSELF

-217 LNPYAWFQKFRS
+217 LNPKAWFPKFRT
-229 PEEIGNISDS
+229 PEEIEKISDS

-260 SSIVLMSEK
+260 SSLVVMSEK
-269 LCKILKIPQNKKV
+269 LTKELKIPQNKKV

-297 KRPRLDESPA
+297 KRPSLNESPA
-307 IRKCGEEA
+307 IRECGKEV

-352 NRPLTVTGG
+352 DRPLTVTGG

-366 GPGNAYTMFSTSEM
+366 GPGNAYTMFSSSEM

-393 VTANS
+393 ITANS

-410 CKPPFEID
+410 CKPPQEID
-418 WRKDFVVLQKEI
+418 WKKDFIKLQSEI
-430 DSKEIEN
+430 NSREIKN
-437 LNSKPSGLGKVI
+437 FNTKPNGLGKVI
-449 SYTVVQGRKNLE
+449 SYTIVQGRKNLE

-470 DKSRFVANVLG
+470 DKSKFIANILG
-481 EESFLKKM
+481 EQSFLKKL
-489 TEIEMLGTKGE
+489 TENELLGIKGE

-510 KPLFV
+510 KPLF

>member
-13 IVGVGDIVD
+13 IVGVGDIID
-22 RRKVDGPDPLTILE
+22 KRKVNGPDPLTLLGQ
-36 RASELAF
+36 ASELAF
-43 NDTGLKN
+43 QDSGIKN
-50 ITDYLDA
+50 VIDYLDA

-85 AKKIGVKKDLCEL
+85 ANKIGVKKDISEL

-109 LLEEISK
+109 LLQEISK
-116 KIHDNEI
+116 KIHANEI

-142 SGVALNWEDSPG
+142 SGEKLNWEDSAG

-167 SEEEKRHFMDLP
+167 SEEEKKHYMDLP

-185 FANAIRSSKSQSSK
+185 FANAIRSSKSQSSEE
-199 DHLKECSELF
+199 HLKECSELF

-217 LNPYAWFQKFRS
+217 LNPKAWFPKFRT
-229 PEEIGNISDS
+229 PEEIEEISDS

-260 SSIVLMSEK
+260 SSLVVMSEK
-269 LCKILKIPQNKKV
+269 LTKELKIPQNKKV

-297 KRPRLDESPA
+297 KRPSLNESPA
-307 IRKCGEEA
+307 IRECGKEV

-352 NRPLTVTGG
+352 DRPLTVTGG

-366 GPGNAYTMFSTSEM
+366 GPGNAYTMFSSSEM

-410 CKPPFEID
+410 CKPPQEID
-418 WRKDFVVLQKEI
+418 WEKDFIKLQSEI
-430 DSKEIEN
+430 NSREIKN
-437 LNSKPSGLGKVI
+437 FNTKPNGLGKVI
-449 SYTVVQGRKNLE
+449 SYTIVQGRKNLE

-470 DKSRFVANVLG
+470 DKSKFIANILG
-481 EESFLKKM
+481 EQSFLKKL
-489 TEIEMLGTKGE
+489 TENELLGIKGE

-510 KPLFV
+510 KPLF

>member
-13 IVGVGDIVD
+13 IVGVGDIID
-22 RRKVDGPDPLTILE
+22 RRKVDGPDPLTLLGQS
-36 RASELAF
+36 SELALY
-43 NDTGLKN
+43 DTGVKN
-50 ITDYLDA
+50 IIDYLDA

-85 AKKIGVKKDLCEL
+85 AKKIGSKKELCEL

-116 KIHDNEI
+116 KIHNNEI
-123 HCALISGGEVL
+123 H
-134 QTMISKLK
+134 
-142 SGVALNWEDSPG
+142 
-154 GKPEIIGINDEGF
+154 EGF
-167 SEEEKRHFMDLP
+167 SKEEKKHFMDLP

-185 FANAIRSSKSQSSK
+185 FANAIRASKSQSSK
-199 DHLKECSELF
+199 EHLRECSELF

-217 LNPYAWFQKFRS
+217 LNPYAWFQKFRT
-229 PEEIGNISDS
+229 PEEIENISDS

-260 SSIVLMSEK
+260 SSLVLMSEK
-269 LCKILKIPQNKKV
+269 LCKKLKVPQNKKV

-297 KRPRLDESPA
+297 KRPTLDESPA
-307 IRKCGEEA
+307 IRKCGKEA
-315 LSQAGISLSEI
+315 LSQAGIS
-326 SFLDIYS
+326 
-333 CFPSAVQ
+333 
-340 IAQKELSLDSND
+340 
-352 NRPLTVTGG
+352 

-366 GPGNAYTMFSTSEM
+366 GPGNAYTMFSTSEI
-380 VKKLRSNPNEYGM
+380 VKKIRSNPNEYGM

-410 CKPPFEID
+410 CKPPLEID
-418 WRKDFVVLQKEI
+418 WGKDFAGLQKEI

-449 SYTVVQGRKNLE
+449 SYTIVQGRKNLE

-489 TEIEMLGTKGE
+489 TEVEMLGTKGE

-510 KPLFV
+510 KPLFI

>member
-13 IVGVGDIVD
+13 IVGVGDIID
-22 RRKVDGPDPLTILE
+22 KREVDGPDPLTLLGQ
-36 RASELAF
+36 ASGLAF
-43 NDTGLKN
+43 QDTGIKN
-50 ITDYLDA
+50 VIDYLDA

-85 AKKIGVKKDLCEL
+85 ANKIGVKKDISEL

-109 LLEEISK
+109 LLQEISK
-116 KIHDNEI
+116 KIHANEI

-142 SGVALNWEDSPG
+142 SGEKLNWEDSAG
-154 GKPEIIGINDEGF
+154 GEPEIIGINDEGF
-167 SEEEKRHFMDLP
+167 SKEEKKHYMDLP

-185 FANAIRSSKSQSSK
+185 FANAIRSSKSQSSEE
-199 DHLKECSELF
+199 HLKECSELF

-217 LNPYAWFQKFRS
+217 LNPKAWFPKFRT
-229 PEEIGNISDS
+229 PEEIEEISDS

-260 SSIVLMSEK
+260 SSLVVMSEK
-269 LCKILKIPQNKKV
+269 LTKELKIPQNKKV

-297 KRPRLDESPA
+297 KRPSLNESPA
-307 IRKCGEEA
+307 IRECGKEV

-352 NRPLTVTGG
+352 DRPLTVTGG

-366 GPGNAYTMFSTSEM
+366 GPGNAYTMFSSSEM

-410 CKPPFEID
+410 CKPPQEID
-418 WRKDFVVLQKEI
+418 WEKDFIKLQSEI
-430 DSKEIEN
+430 NSREIKN
-437 LNSKPSGLGKVI
+437 FNTKPNGLGKVI
-449 SYTVVQGRKNLE
+449 SYTIVQGRKNLE

-470 DKSRFVANVLG
+470 DKSKFIANILG
-481 EESFLKKM
+481 EQSFLKKL
-489 TEIEMLGTKGE
+489 TENELLGIKGE

-510 KPLFV
+510 KPLF

>member
-13 IVGVGDIVD
+13 IVGVGDIID
-22 RRKVDGPDPLTILE
+22 KRKVDGPDPLTLLGQ
-36 RASELAF
+36 ASELAF
-43 NDTGLKN
+43 QDSGIKN
-50 ITDYLDA
+50 VTDYLDA

-85 AKKIGVKKDLCEL
+85 ANKIGVKKDISEL

-109 LLEEISK
+109 LLQEISK
-116 KIHDNEI
+116 KIHANEI

-142 SGVALNWEDSPG
+142 SGEKLNWEDSAG

-167 SEEEKRHFMDLP
+167 SEEEKKHYMDLP

-185 FANAIRSSKSQSSK
+185 FANAIRSSKSQSSEE
-199 DHLKECSELF
+199 HLKECSELF

-217 LNPYAWFQKFRS
+217 LNPKAWFPKFRT
-229 PEEIGNISDS
+229 PEEIEEISDS

-260 SSIVLMSEK
+260 SSLVVMSEK
-269 LCKILKIPQNKKV
+269 LTKELKIPQNKKV

-297 KRPRLDESPA
+297 KRPSLNESPA
-307 IRKCGEEA
+307 IRECGKEV

-352 NRPLTVTGG
+352 DRPLTVTGG

-366 GPGNAYTMFSTSEM
+366 GPGNAYTMFSSSEM

-410 CKPPFEID
+410 CKPPQEID
-418 WRKDFVVLQKEI
+418 WEKDFIKLQSEI
-430 DSKEIEN
+430 NSREIKN
-437 LNSKPSGLGKVI
+437 FNTKPNGLGKVI
-449 SYTVVQGRKNLE
+449 SYTIVQGRKNLE

-470 DKSRFVANVLG
+470 DKSKFIANILG
-481 EESFLKKM
+481 EQSFLKKL
-489 TEIEMLGTKGE
+489 TENELLGIKGE

-510 KPLFV
+510 KPLF

>member
-13 IVGVGDIVD
+13 IVGVGDIID
-22 RRKVDGPDPLTILE
+22 KREVDGPDPLTLLGQ
-36 RASELAF
+36 ASEIAF
-43 NDTGLKN
+43 EDTGIKN
-50 ITDYLDA
+50 VIDYLDA

-85 AKKIGVKKDLCEL
+85 ANKIGVKKDISEL

-109 LLEEISK
+109 LLQEISK
-116 KIHDNEI
+116 KIHANEI

-142 SGVALNWEDSPG
+142 SGEKLNWEDSAG

-167 SEEEKRHFMDLP
+167 SEEEKKHYMDLP

-185 FANAIRSSKSQSSK
+185 FANAIRSSKSQSSEE
-199 DHLKECSELF
+199 HLKECSELF

-217 LNPYAWFQKFRS
+217 LNPKAWFPKFRT
-229 PEEIGNISDS
+229 PEEIEEISDS

-260 SSIVLMSEK
+260 SSLVVMSEK
-269 LCKILKIPQNKKV
+269 LTKELKIPQNKKV

-297 KRPRLDESPA
+297 KRPSLNESPA
-307 IRKCGEEA
+307 IRECGKEV

-352 NRPLTVTGG
+352 DRPLTVTGG

-366 GPGNAYTMFSTSEM
+366 GPGNAYTMFSSSEM

-410 CKPPFEID
+410 CKPPQEID
-418 WRKDFVVLQKEI
+418 WKKDFIKLQSEI
-430 DSKEIEN
+430 NSREIKN
-437 LNSKPSGLGKVI
+437 FNIKPNGLGEVI
-449 SYTVVQGRKNLE
+449 SYTIVQGRKNLE

-470 DKSRFVANVLG
+470 DKSKFIANILG
-481 EESFLKKM
+481 EQSFLKKL
-489 TEIEMLGTKGE
+489 TENELLGIKGE

-510 KPLFV
+510 KPLF

>member
-13 IVGVGDIVD
+13 IVGVGDIID
-22 RRKVDGPDPLTILE
+22 KRKVDGPDPLTLLGQ
-36 RASELAF
+36 ASEIAF
-43 NDTGLKN
+43 EDTGIKN
-50 ITDYLDA
+50 VIDYLDA

-85 AKKIGVKKDLCEL
+85 ANKIGVKKDISEL

-109 LLEEISK
+109 LLQEISK
-116 KIHDNEI
+116 KIHANEI

-142 SGVALNWEDSPG
+142 SGEKLNWEDSAG
-154 GKPEIIGINDEGF
+154 GEPEIIGINDEGF
-167 SEEEKRHFMDLP
+167 SKEEKKHYMDLP

-185 FANAIRSSKSQSSK
+185 FANAIRSSKSQSSEE
-199 DHLKECSELF
+199 HLRECSELF

-217 LNPYAWFQKFRS
+217 LNPKAWFPKFRT
-229 PEEIGNISDS
+229 PEEIEEISDS
-239 NRLVGFPYTK
+239 NRLVGLPYTK

-260 SSIVLMSEK
+260 SSLVVMSEK
-269 LCKILKIPQNKKV
+269 LTKELKIPQNKKV

-297 KRPRLDESPA
+297 KRPSLNESPA
-307 IRKCGEEA
+307 IRECGKEV

-352 NRPLTVTGG
+352 DRPLTVTGG

-366 GPGNAYTMFSTSEM
+366 GPGNAYTMFSSSEM
-380 VKKLRSNPNEYGM
+380 VRKLRSNPNEYGM
-393 VTANS
+393 ITANS

-410 CKPPFEID
+410 CKPPQEID
-418 WRKDFVVLQKEI
+418 WKKDFIKLQSEI
-430 DSKEIEN
+430 NSREIKN
-437 LNSKPSGLGKVI
+437 FNTKPNGLGKVI
-449 SYTVVQGRKNLE
+449 SYTIVQGRKNLE

-470 DKSRFVANVLG
+470 DKSKFIANILG
-481 EESFLKKM
+481 EQSFLKKL
-489 TEIEMLGTKGE
+489 TENELLGIKGE

-510 KPLFV
+510 KPLF

>member
-13 IVGVGDIVD
+13 IVGVGDIID
-22 RRKVDGPDPLTILE
+22 KRKVDGPDPLTLLGQ
-36 RASELAF
+36 ASEIAF
-43 NDTGLKN
+43 EDTGIRN
-50 ITDYLDA
+50 VIDYLDA

-85 AKKIGVKKDLCEL
+85 ANKIGVKKDISEL

-109 LLEEISK
+109 LLQEISK
-116 KIHDNEI
+116 KIQANEI

-142 SGVALNWEDSPG
+142 SGEKLNWEDSAG

-167 SEEEKRHFMDLP
+167 SKEEKKHYMDLP

-185 FANAIRSSKSQSSK
+185 FANAIRSSKSQSSEE
-199 DHLKECSELF
+199 HLKECSELF

-217 LNPYAWFQKFRS
+217 LNPKAWFPKFRT
-229 PEEIGNISDS
+229 PEEIEEISDS

-249 YLNSMIRVNMA
+249 YLNSVIRVNMA
-260 SSIVLMSEK
+260 SSLVVMSEK
-269 LCKILKIPQNKKV
+269 LTKELKIPQNKKV

-297 KRPRLDESPA
+297 KRPSLNESPA
-307 IRKCGEEA
+307 IRECGKEV

-340 IAQKELSLDSND
+340 IAQKELSLSSND
-352 NRPLTVTGG
+352 DRPLTVTGG

-366 GPGNAYTMFSTSEM
+366 GPGNAYTMFSSSEM

-410 CKPPFEID
+410 CKPPQEID
-418 WRKDFVVLQKEI
+418 WEKDFIKLQSEI
-430 DSKEIEN
+430 NSREIKN
-437 LNSKPSGLGKVI
+437 FNTKPNGLGKVCLL
-449 SYTVVQGRKNLE
+449 YTSPSPR
-461 YGIVIGELE
+461 
-470 DKSRFVANVLG
+470 DRTRSRMPSSA
-481 EESFLKKM
+481 
-489 TEIEMLGTKGE
+489 
-500 VKHTSERNIF
+500 
-510 KPLFV
+510 

>member
-13 IVGVGDIVD
+13 IVGVGDIID
-22 RRKVDGPDPLTILE
+22 KRKVNGPDPLTLLGQ
-36 RASELAF
+36 ASELAF
-43 NDTGLKN
+43 QDTGIKN
-50 ITDYLDA
+50 VIDYLDA

-85 AKKIGVKKDLCEL
+85 ANKIGVKKDISEL

-109 LLEEISK
+109 LLQEISK
-116 KIHDNEI
+116 KIHANEI

-142 SGVALNWEDSPG
+142 SGEKLNWEDSAG

-167 SEEEKRHFMDLP
+167 SKEEKKHHMDLP

-185 FANAIRSSKSQSSK
+185 FANAIRSSKSQSSEE
-199 DHLKECSELF
+199 HLRECSELF

-217 LNPYAWFQKFRS
+217 LNPKAWFPKFRT
-229 PEEIGNISDS
+229 PEEIEEISDS

-260 SSIVLMSEK
+260 SSLVVMSEK
-269 LCKILKIPQNKKV
+269 LTKELKIPQNKKV

-297 KRPRLDESPA
+297 KRPSLNESPA
-307 IRKCGEEA
+307 IRECGKEV

-352 NRPLTVTGG
+352 DRPLTVTGG

-366 GPGNAYTMFSTSEM
+366 GPGNAYTMFSSSEM

-410 CKPPFEID
+410 CKPPQEID
-418 WRKDFVVLQKEI
+418 WKKDFIKLQSEI
-430 DSKEIEN
+430 NSREIKN
-437 LNSKPSGLGKVI
+437 FNIKPNGLGEVI
-449 SYTVVQGRKNLE
+449 SYTIVQGRKNLE

-470 DKSRFVANVLG
+470 DKSKFIANILG
-481 EESFLKKM
+481 EQSFLKKL
-489 TEIEMLGTKGE
+489 TENELLGIKGE

-510 KPLFV
+510 KPLF

>member
-13 IVGVGDIVD
+13 IVGVGDIID
-22 RRKVDGPDPLTILE
+22 KRKVDGPDPLTLLGQ
-36 RASELAF
+36 ASEIAF
-43 NDTGLKN
+43 EDTGIRN
-50 ITDYLDA
+50 VIDYLDA

-85 AKKIGVKKDLCEL
+85 ANKIGVKKDISEL

-109 LLEEISK
+109 LLQEISK
-116 KIHDNEI
+116 KIHANEI

-142 SGVALNWEDSPG
+142 SGEKLNWEDSAG
-154 GKPEIIGINDEGF
+154 GEPEIIGINDEGF
-167 SEEEKRHFMDLP
+167 SKEEKKHYMDLP

-185 FANAIRSSKSQSSK
+185 FANAIRSSKSQSSEE
-199 DHLKECSELF
+199 HLRECSELF

-217 LNPYAWFQKFRS
+217 LNPKAWFPKFRT
-229 PEEIGNISDS
+229 PEEIEEISDS

-260 SSIVLMSEK
+260 SSLVVMSEK
-269 LCKILKIPQNKKV
+269 LTKELKIPQNKKV

-297 KRPRLDESPA
+297 KRPSLNESPA
-307 IRKCGEEA
+307 IRECGKEV

-352 NRPLTVTGG
+352 DRPLTVTGG

-366 GPGNAYTMFSTSEM
+366 GPGNAYTMFSSSEM

-410 CKPPFEID
+410 CKPPQEID
-418 WRKDFVVLQKEI
+418 WEKDFIKLQSEI
-430 DSKEIEN
+430 NSREIKN
-437 LNSKPSGLGKVI
+437 FNTKPNGLGKVI
-449 SYTVVQGRKNLE
+449 SYTIVQGRKNLE

-470 DKSRFVANVLG
+470 DKSKFIANILG
-481 EESFLKKM
+481 EQSFLKKL
-489 TEIEMLGTKGE
+489 TESEMLGIKGE

-510 KPLFV
+510 KPLF

>member
-13 IVGVGDIVD
+13 IVGVGDIID
-22 RRKVDGPDPLTILE
+22 KRKVNGPDPLTLLGQ
-36 RASELAF
+36 ASELAF
-43 NDTGLKN
+43 QDSGIKN
-50 ITDYLDA
+50 VIDYLDA

-85 AKKIGVKKDLCEL
+85 ANKIGVKKDISEL

-109 LLEEISK
+109 LLQEISK
-116 KIHDNEI
+116 KIHANEI

-142 SGVALNWEDSPG
+142 SGEKLNWEDSAG

-167 SEEEKRHFMDLP
+167 SEEEKKHYMDLP

-185 FANAIRSSKSQSSK
+185 FANAIRSSKSQSSEE
-199 DHLKECSELF
+199 HLKECSELF

-217 LNPYAWFQKFRS
+217 LNPKAWFPKFRT
-229 PEEIGNISDS
+229 PEEIKEISDS

-260 SSIVLMSEK
+260 SSLVVMSEK
-269 LCKILKIPQNKKV
+269 LTKELKIPQNKKV

-297 KRPRLDESPA
+297 KRPSLNESPA
-307 IRKCGEEA
+307 IRECGKEV

-352 NRPLTVTGG
+352 DRPLTVTGG

-366 GPGNAYTMFSTSEM
+366 GPGNAYTMFSSSEM
-380 VKKLRSNPNEYGM
+380 IKKLRSNPNEYGM

-410 CKPPFEID
+410 CKPPQEID
-418 WRKDFVVLQKEI
+418 WEKDFIKLQSEI
-430 DSKEIEN
+430 NSREIKN
-437 LNSKPSGLGKVI
+437 FNTKPNGLGKVI
-449 SYTVVQGRKNLE
+449 SYTIVQGRKNLE

-470 DKSRFVANVLG
+470 DKSKFIANILG
-481 EESFLKKM
+481 EQSFLKKL
-489 TEIEMLGTKGE
+489 TENELLGIKGE

-510 KPLFV
+510 KPLF

>member
-13 IVGVGDIVD
+13 IVGVGDIID
-22 RRKVDGPDPLTILE
+22 KRKVNGPDPLTLLGQ
-36 RASELAF
+36 ASELAF
-43 NDTGLKN
+43 QDTGIKN
-50 ITDYLDA
+50 VIDYLDA

-85 AKKIGVKKDLCEL
+85 ANKIGVKKDISEL

-109 LLEEISK
+109 LLQEISK
-116 KIHDNEI
+116 KIHANEI

-142 SGVALNWEDSPG
+142 SGEKLNWEDSAG

-167 SEEEKRHFMDLP
+167 SEEEKKHYMDLP

-185 FANAIRSSKSQSSK
+185 FANAIRSSKSQSSEE
-199 DHLKECSELF
+199 HLKECSELF

-217 LNPYAWFQKFRS
+217 LNPKAWFPKFRT
-229 PEEIGNISDS
+229 PEEIEEISDS

-260 SSIVLMSEK
+260 SSLVVMSEK
-269 LCKILKIPQNKKV
+269 LTKELKIPQNKKV

-297 KRPRLDESPA
+297 KRPSLNESPA
-307 IRKCGEEA
+307 IRECGKEV

-352 NRPLTVTGG
+352 DRPLTVTGG

-366 GPGNAYTMFSTSEM
+366 GPGNAYTMFSSSEM

-410 CKPPFEID
+410 CKPPQEID
-418 WRKDFVVLQKEI
+418 WKKDFIKLQSEI
-430 DSKEIEN
+430 NSREIKN
-437 LNSKPSGLGKVI
+437 FNTKPNGLGKVI
-449 SYTVVQGRKNLE
+449 SYTIVQGRKNLE

-470 DKSRFVANVLG
+470 DKSKFIANILG
-481 EESFLKKM
+481 EQSFLKKL
-489 TEIEMLGTKGE
+489 TENELLGIKGE

-510 KPLFV
+510 KPLF

>member
-13 IVGVGDIVD
+13 IVGVGDILD
-22 RRKVDGPDPLTILE
+22 KRKVNGPDPLTLLGQ
-36 RASELAF
+36 ASEIAF
-43 NDTGLKN
+43 EDTGIKN
-50 ITDYLDA
+50 VIDYLDA

-85 AKKIGVKKDLCEL
+85 ANKIGVKKDISEL

-109 LLEEISK
+109 LLQEISK
-116 KIHDNEI
+116 KIHANEI

-142 SGVALNWEDSPG
+142 SGEKLNWEDSAG
-154 GKPEIIGINDEGF
+154 GEPEIIGINDEGF
-167 SEEEKRHFMDLP
+167 SKEEKKHYMDLP

-185 FANAIRSSKSQSSK
+185 FANAIRSSKSQSSEE
-199 DHLKECSELF
+199 HLKECSELF

-217 LNPYAWFQKFRS
+217 LNPKAWFPKFRT
-229 PEEIGNISDS
+229 PEEIEEISDS

-260 SSIVLMSEK
+260 SSLVVMSEK
-269 LCKILKIPQNKKV
+269 LTKELKIPQNKKV

-297 KRPRLDESPA
+297 KRPSLNESPA
-307 IRKCGEEA
+307 IRECGKEV

-340 IAQKELSLDSND
+340 IAQKELSLDLND
-352 NRPLTVTGG
+352 DRPLTVTGG

-366 GPGNAYTMFSTSEM
+366 GPGNAYTMFSSSEM
-380 VKKLRSNPNEYGM
+380 VRKLRSNPNEYGM
-393 VTANS
+393 ITANS

-410 CKPPFEID
+410 CKPPQEID
-418 WRKDFVVLQKEI
+418 WKKDFIKLQSEI
-430 DSKEIEN
+430 NSREIKN
-437 LNSKPSGLGKVI
+437 FNTKPNGLGKVI
-449 SYTVVQGRKNLE
+449 SYTIVQGRKNLE

-470 DKSRFVANVLG
+470 DKSKFIANILG
-481 EESFLKKM
+481 EQSFLKKL
-489 TEIEMLGTKGE
+489 TENELLGIKGE

-510 KPLFV
+510 KPLF

>member
-13 IVGVGDIVD
+13 IVGVGDIID
-22 RRKVDGPDPLTILE
+22 KRKVNGPDPLTLLGQ
-36 RASELAF
+36 ASEIAF
-43 NDTGLKN
+43 EDTGIKN
-50 ITDYLDA
+50 VIDYLDA

-85 AKKIGVKKDLCEL
+85 ANKIGVKKDISEL

-109 LLEEISK
+109 LLQEISK
-116 KIHDNEI
+116 KIHANEI

-142 SGVALNWEDSPG
+142 SGEKLNWEDSAG

-167 SEEEKRHFMDLP
+167 SKEEKKHYMDLP

-185 FANAIRSSKSQSSK
+185 FANAIRSSKSQSSEE
-199 DHLKECSELF
+199 HLKECSELF

-217 LNPYAWFQKFRS
+217 LNPKAWFPKFRT
-229 PEEIGNISDS
+229 PEEIEEISDS

-260 SSIVLMSEK
+260 SSLVVMSEK
-269 LCKILKIPQNKKV
+269 LTKELKIPQNKKV

-297 KRPRLDESPA
+297 KRPSLNESPA
-307 IRKCGEEA
+307 IRECGKEV

-352 NRPLTVTGG
+352 DRPLTVTGG

-366 GPGNAYTMFSTSEM
+366 GPGNAYTMFSSSEM

-410 CKPPFEID
+410 CKPPQEID
-418 WRKDFVVLQKEI
+418 WEKDFIKLQSEI
-430 DSKEIEN
+430 NSREIKN
-437 LNSKPSGLGKVI
+437 FNTKPNGLGKVI
-449 SYTVVQGRKNLE
+449 SYTIVQGRKNLE

-470 DKSRFVANVLG
+470 DKSKFIANILG
-481 EESFLKKM
+481 EQSFLKKL
-489 TEIEMLGTKGE
+489 TENELLGIKGE

-510 KPLFV
+510 KPLF